1 MRARLPVCGGP
12 VPVANRALLPDGN
25 REATTHTNAR
35 HCYSAK
41 LPTLREMPQNAS
53 VYQTDGIAFS

>member
-1 MRARLPVCGGP
+1 MKVRLPVCGGP
-12 VPVANRALLPDGN
+12 VPVANRALLPYDS

-41 LPTLREMPQNAS
+41 PPTLREMPQNAS